1 MARTVDHAAKKDSN
15 EVNDS
20 GQDTSFLSPRELTK
34 SGSAS
39 STASGG
45 YSSSKKANR
54 KTNEEWDQL
63 KVKTGSL
70 ARVVDACRRT
80 THLTGPGQEAVWCW
94 DFHAKTNLGE
104 CVKRAQKASPNIT
117 DMLPPSKLDRE
128 VWRQSHG
135 MEINKAMRTKRN
147 SIRTAIE
154 KSAYSGDDNF
164 VRIHN
169 DDGRHSYRLEVQ
181 RHILDELND
190 TTAEHGYSDQDHV
203 EGAAALAEVLLC
215 EPLSLHS
222 RPGGLRA
229 LPVAWDLFA
238 NQVLLGGP
246 RLLRAEYKKGEAFEA
261 HAGAH
266 WEAICRY
273 TIALLLLEKA
283 DEDVIRHPN
292 TDTQR
297 SDARKAIRKLAI
309 AVRAERK
316 QDGGAAEVKR
326 AKNLRVSALPRPNEM
341 LQCTTP
347 PPPSLPLL
355 LTPHAPRHNRRHQ
368 LRINIRERTA
378 TPPTTWTLRTT
389 RQMPH
394 VMKPSSTR
402 SPLAN
407 CNNLLKTKTATPS
420 PKTF

>member
-1 MARTVDHAAKKDSN
+1 
-15 EVNDS
+15 
-20 GQDTSFLSPRELTK
+20 
-34 SGSAS
+34 
-39 STASGG
+39 
-45 YSSSKKANR
+45 
-54 KTNEEWDQL
+54 
-63 KVKTGSL
+63 
-70 ARVVDACRRT
+70 
-80 THLTGPGQEAVWCW
+80 
-94 DFHAKTNLGE
+94 
-104 CVKRAQKASPNIT
+104 
-117 DMLPPSKLDRE
+117 
-128 VWRQSHG
+128 
-135 MEINKAMRTKRN
+135 
-147 SIRTAIE
+147 
-154 KSAYSGDDNF
+154 
-164 VRIHN
+164 
-169 DDGRHSYRLEVQ
+169 
-181 RHILDELND
+181 
-190 TTAEHGYSDQDHV
+190 
-203 EGAAALAEVLLC
+203 
-215 EPLSLHS
+215 
-222 RPGGLRA
+222 

-341 LQCTTP
+341 LQCTIP
-347 PPPSLPLL
+347 PPPLPLL

-407 CNNLLKTKTATPS
+407 CYNLLKTKTTTPS

>member
-1 MARTVDHAAKKDSN
+1 
-15 EVNDS
+15 
-20 GQDTSFLSPRELTK
+20 
-34 SGSAS
+34 
-39 STASGG
+39 
-45 YSSSKKANR
+45 
-54 KTNEEWDQL
+54 
-63 KVKTGSL
+63 
-70 ARVVDACRRT
+70 
-80 THLTGPGQEAVWCW
+80 
-94 DFHAKTNLGE
+94 
-104 CVKRAQKASPNIT
+104 
-117 DMLPPSKLDRE
+117 
-128 VWRQSHG
+128 
-135 MEINKAMRTKRN
+135 
-147 SIRTAIE
+147 
-154 KSAYSGDDNF
+154 
-164 VRIHN
+164 
-169 DDGRHSYRLEVQ
+169 
-181 RHILDELND
+181 
-190 TTAEHGYSDQDHV
+190 
-203 EGAAALAEVLLC
+203 
-215 EPLSLHS
+215 
-222 RPGGLRA
+222 

-326 AKNLRVSALPRPNEM
+326 AKNLRVRACPAPMKCFNAL
-341 LQCTTP
+341 P
-347 PPPSLPLL
+347 PPPPPLPLL